1 MGLVLIGFSWYNQ
14 PTEEQIA
21 AQRRQDSIS
30 AAMKKKAEE
39 DRKIAEVTGKA
50 QALTAAQND
59 TTSLF
64 YPSLV
69 GKNEQVT
76 LKNSKIELTLD
87 TKGGTLSKAK
97 ILNFKDRNGAKDVTL
112 FDRGDQSMNF
122 MMAGKTTNIV
132 TGDLYFTPSDVTDST
147 VTMTAQASNGG
158 AVIIRYALGADYMLR
173 MYVQAKGL
181 AGVFAPNYREMD
193 IEWGEKCRQ
202 QEKGFTFENR
212 YATLTYKEKGGGTN
226 YLSETSEEIDEKID
240 EPLDW
245 VAFKNQFFS
254 AVLIARDD
262 IAANSLLTSIPQEK
276 GSGYLKQYNAK
287 LKTAFDPTG
296 ARPTE
301 FEMFIGPNDFRLLQE
316 VEEESTFGKDLEL
329 QQLVYLGWPLFRI
342 INRWF
347 TLYVFDWLTGFGFN
361 MGIVLI
367 LITMLL
373 KLLTYPMVKKTYLNS
388 AKMRVLKPKLD
399 EATKQY
405 DKPEDQM
412 MKQQAMMALYSK
424 YGVSPLSGCLP
435 MLIQMPIWIAMFNFV
450 PNAIQLRGHSFLW
463 IDDLSTYDPIFEWN
477 TNIWLIGDHISL
489 TCILFCLANIVYSVM
504 TMRQQRDQMVGQQ
517 AEQMKMMQWMMYLM
531 PVMFFFMFNDYSAG
545 LNFYYFISLFFSA
558 AIMWALR
565 KTTNDARLLEILE
578 AKYKENQN
586 NPKIG
591 RASCRERV

>member
-1 MGLVLIGFSWYNQ
+1 MNKNNIIGFVLMGLVLIGFSWYNQ

-276 GSGYLKQYNAK
+276 GSG
-287 LKTAFDPTG
+287 
-296 ARPTE
+296 
-301 FEMFIGPNDFRLLQE
+301 
-316 VEEESTFGKDLEL
+316 
-329 QQLVYLGWPLFRI
+329 
-342 INRWF
+342 
-347 TLYVFDWLTGFGFN
+347 
-361 MGIVLI
+361 
-367 LITMLL
+367 
-373 KLLTYPMVKKTYLNS
+373 
-388 AKMRVLKPKLD
+388 
-399 EATKQY
+399 
-405 DKPEDQM
+405 
-412 MKQQAMMALYSK
+412 
-424 YGVSPLSGCLP
+424 
-435 MLIQMPIWIAMFNFV
+435 
-450 PNAIQLRGHSFLW
+450 
-463 IDDLSTYDPIFEWN
+463 
-477 TNIWLIGDHISL
+477 
-489 TCILFCLANIVYSVM
+489 
-504 TMRQQRDQMVGQQ
+504 
-517 AEQMKMMQWMMYLM
+517 
-531 PVMFFFMFNDYSAG
+531 
-545 LNFYYFISLFFSA
+545 
-558 AIMWALR
+558 
-565 KTTNDARLLEILE
+565 
-578 AKYKENQN
+578 
-586 NPKIG
+586 
-591 RASCRERV
+591 